1 MFLEKLD
8 HQAILDPQIK
18 SLLKMSTSCLLLKS
32 HMIFNSLLCPL
43 HTHTPHTHTHT
54 AHTHTHHTHTLHT
67 HTYHTH
73 THHTHTHPTHTSVYV
88 THLHSGNTHKQP
100 LSPAQFIFV
109 SYLPGACRHL
119 SLSIIPCTF
128 ISLSCNVQYFGPV
141 WCSLPCQGYF
151 FAVYRQH
158 GQLSF
163 SLVLHRYNNQITLC
177 ILMVNNLSI

>member
-18 SLLKMSTSCLLLKS
+18 SLLKTSTSCLLLKS

-43 HTHTPHTHTHT
+43 HTHTHT
-54 AHTHTHHTHTLHT
+54 AHTHTPHTHTPH
-67 HTYHTH
+67 
-73 THHTHTHPTHTSVYV
+73 THTSVYV

-158 GQLSF
+158 CQLSF
-163 SLVLHRYNNQITLC
+163 SLVLHRYNNHITLY